1 MDINSIPLFSMLR
14 SRLGYLTQREQLISQ
29 NVANSDTPNYK
40 ARDLKEFTF
49 SDTLKQATVSPV
61 TTNPMHMVG
70 NSARGATAGTVVKDK
85 SYEVLPSGNSVVM
98 EDQMM
103 KVASN
108 NADYQL
114 ATNIYR
120 KMTGLFRTALGRGSS

>member
-1 MDINSIPLFSMLR
+1 M
-14 SRLGYLTQREQLISQ
+14 
-29 NVANSDTPNYK
+29 
-40 ARDLKEFTF
+40 
-49 SDTLKQATVSPV
+49 
-61 TTNPMHMVG
+61 
-70 NSARGATAGTVVKDK
+70 KDK